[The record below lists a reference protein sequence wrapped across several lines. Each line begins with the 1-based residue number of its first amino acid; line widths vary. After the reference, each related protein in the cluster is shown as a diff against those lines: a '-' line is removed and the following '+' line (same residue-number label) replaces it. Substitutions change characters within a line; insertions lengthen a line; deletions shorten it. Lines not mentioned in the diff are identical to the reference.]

1 MTRALKPF
9 LVVLAVAVALPLGAQ
24 GKRPL
29 SSDDLY
35 NLREVRDP
43 QRSPD
48 GKWVAYTV
56 TRAIKDTDKND
67 TDVWMVS
74 WDGQQQIQV
83 TSTPESES
91 SPRWSPD
98 GKYLSFLSSRQGS
111 KGSQIWLLNRA
122 GGEAIKLTDIK
133 GGVSEYAWSPD
144 SKRFVLVVDEPDPS
158 AADNDADKKDADK
171 DKKTPKPIVIDRYHF
186 KADIKG
192 YLRGEHSHLQLLDVA
207 TKKAEVLTPGAF
219 DEETPVWSPDGTQVA
234 FIRRHGEGDID
245 KAPNRDLFVIEARG
259 GAKERRLTTTTIE
272 EGGPPSW
279 SPDGKSIAFLVGD
292 ELKYSA
298 YDQNRLAVIP
308 AAGGTVRILTD
319 ALDRPVR
326 SPRWTAD
333 GSILFTV
340 SDDRS
345 EHVAKIPAAG
355 GKIDRLIAGKRVVNS
370 VSVAGADGGL
380 AVIASTP
387 TEIPEIYALDPSTGS
402 GQAPSTGSGQAPS
415 TGSGQAPSTG
425 SGQGGKLRQL
435 SHQNDDWIKDILL
448 GTTEEFTSTSKDGTE
463 VHGLIVKPAAFLP
476 GRKYPALLRIHGG
489 PNGQDANAFNFE
501 REIFAA
507 NGYVVVAVNYRGSN
521 GRGSAYQKAIFADW
535 GNKEVV
541 DLLGAMDYVQKLD
554 YVDATRLGIG
564 GWSYGGILTNY
575 TIATDGRFKAAI
587 SGAGSS
593 NQISMYGTDM
603 YINQY
608 ENELGPPWKSE
619 DLWVKLSYPFFHADR
634 IHTPT
639 LFMGGEKDFNVPLL
653 GSEQMYQALR
663 SLGVDSELVIYP
675 NQFHG
680 ITIPSY
686 KKDRLDR
693 YVKWYDKYLK
703 ATVSTTDAAAK
714 R

>member
-1 MTRALKPF
+1 MRRA
-9 LVVLAVAVALPLGAQ
+9 AVAVSIFAILPFISFAQ

-29 SSDDLY
+29 NADDLF
-35 NLREVRDP
+35 NLKEVRDP

-56 TRAIKDTDKND
+56 ARAIKETDKND

-74 WDGQQQIQV
+74 WDGRQQIQI
-83 TSTPESES
+83 TATPEGES

-98 GKYLSFLSSRQGS
+98 GTYLAFLSSRQGA
-111 KGSQIWLLNRA
+111 KKAQVWLLNRA
-122 GGEAIKLTDIK
+122 GGEAAKLTDLK

-144 SKRFVLVVDEPDPS
+144 SKRLVLVVEDPDPS
-158 AADNDADKKDADK
+158 EADTDKETDKKDAEP
-171 DKKTPKPIVIDRYHF
+171 KTPKPIVVNRYQF
-186 KADIKG
+186 KADVRG
-192 YLRGEHSHLQLLDVA
+192 YLRGERSHLQLFDIA
-207 TKKAEVLTPGAF
+207 AKKAEPLTSGVF
-219 DEETPVWSPDGTQVA
+219 DEESPAWSPDGSQVA
-234 FIRRHGEGDID
+234 FIRRHGDGDVD
-245 KAPNRDLFVIEARG
+245 KAPNHDLFVIEARA
-259 GAKERRLTTTTIE
+259 GAKEKRLTTTAAD
-272 EGGPPSW
+272 EGGRLSW
-279 SPDGKSIAFLVGD
+279 SPDGSSIAYILGD
-292 ELKYSA
+292 EPKYSA
-298 YDQNRLAVIP
+298 YDQNRLVTIA
-308 AAGGTVRILTD
+308 AAGGEPRILTE

-326 SPRWTAD
+326 APFWGAD
-333 GSILFTV
+333 GSILVSV

-345 EHVAKIPAAG
+345 EYIAKVPATGGKVEKLVSGARVVTSFAAG
-355 GKIDRLIAGKRVVNS
+355 T
-370 VSVAGADGGL
+370 DGGL

-387 TEIPEIYALDPSTGS
+387 TEVPEIYALES
-402 GQAPSTGSGQAPS
+402 
-415 TGSGQAPSTG
+415 
-425 SGQGGKLRQL
+425 GKLRQL
-435 SHQNDDWIKDILL
+435 SRQNDEWAKGLLL
-448 GTTEEFTSTSKDGTE
+448 GTTEGFAATSKDGTR
-463 VHGLIVKPAAFLP
+463 VHGLIVKPPSFQA

-489 PNGQDANAFNFE
+489 PNGQDVHAFNFE
-501 REIFAA
+501 RELFAA

-541 DLLGAMDYVQKLD
+541 DLLGAMDYVQTLD
-554 YVDATRLGIG
+554 FVDASRLGIG

-603 YINQY
+603 YITQY
-608 ENELGPPWKSE
+608 EAELGAPWKSQ

-634 IHTPT
+634 IRTPT

-653 GSEQMYQALR
+653 GGEQMYQALR
-663 SLGVDSELVIYP
+663 SLGVDTELVIYP

-686 KKDRLDR
+686 KKDRLER
-693 YVKWYDKYLK
+693 YVAWYDKYLK
-703 ATVSTTDAAAK
+703 PRGTTTEAS